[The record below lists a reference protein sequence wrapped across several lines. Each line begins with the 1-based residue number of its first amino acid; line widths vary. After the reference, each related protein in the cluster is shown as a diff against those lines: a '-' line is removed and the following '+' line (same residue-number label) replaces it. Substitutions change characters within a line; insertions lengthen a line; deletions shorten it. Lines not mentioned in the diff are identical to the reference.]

1 MQLKGKSLIKLAV
14 NTAILSIAAW
24 GVGLAIFTSNLPE
37 LDSSKH
43 VDTADGII
51 VLTGGKGRLQ
61 AGLHLLAE
69 KKGSRLL
76 VSGVHPSVANNDL
89 LNVTKAPEYLFDCCV
104 DLDRA
109 SVDTIDN
116 AQKSANWAKT
126 HGYKSVYLVT
136 ADYHMRRSLLLLQ
149 NALPDCE
156 IIPYPV
162 AVDISL
168 QAVAIEYTKFIVTF
182 AGNALTA

>member
-1 MQLKGKSLIKLAV
+1 MQLKGKLLTKLAV
-14 NTAILSIAAW
+14 AVMVLSIAAW
-24 GVGLAIFTSNLPE
+24 GIGLTIFASTLPK
-37 LDSSKH
+37 LDSSKPG
-43 VDTADGII
+43 TAADGII

-69 KKGSRLL
+69 KKGTRLL
-76 VSGVHPSVANNDL
+76 ISGVHPSVDNEDL
-89 LNVTKAPEYLFDCCV
+89 WQITNAPEYLFDCCV

-109 SVDTIDN
+109 SVNTIDN
-116 AQKSANWAKT
+116 AEKSANWARA

-162 AVDISL
+162 AADKSL
-168 QAVAIEYTKFIVTF
+168 QAVALEYTKFIVTV

>member
-1 MQLKGKSLIKLAV
+1 MQLKGKLLVKLIV

-24 GVGLAIFTSNLPE
+24 TIGLTIFASTLPNLDNSNQ
-37 LDSSKH
+37 KA
-43 VDTADGII
+43 TADGII

-61 AGLHLLAE
+61 AGLQLLAE
-69 KKGSRLL
+69 KKGTRLL
-76 VSGVHPSVANNDL
+76 VSGVHPSVADNDL
-89 LNVTKAPEYLFDCCV
+89 LQVTKAPEHLFDCCV

-116 AQKSANWAKT
+116 AEKSAVWATT

-149 NALPDCE
+149 GALPNCK

-162 AVDISL
+162 ADDISL

-182 AGNALTA
+182 AGNALTT

>member
-1 MQLKGKSLIKLAV
+1 MQLKGKLLTKLIV

-24 GVGLAIFTSNLPE
+24 AIGLAIFASSLPK
-37 LDSSKH
+37 LDSSKQGA
-43 VDTADGII
+43 TADGII

-61 AGLHLLAE
+61 AGLQLLAE
-69 KKGSRLL
+69 KKGARLL
-76 VSGVHPSVANNDL
+76 VSGVHPSVANKDL
-89 LNVTKAPEYLFDCCV
+89 LQVTKAPEYLFDCCV

-116 AQKSANWAKT
+116 AEKSANWART
-126 HGYKSVYLVT
+126 HGYKSIYLVT

-149 NALPDCE
+149 DALPDCK

-162 AVDISL
+162 AADISL